1 MDIPCLS
8 PKCLEDT
15 QVFAWGMCAANTP
28 LWELSMLHYGAKSS
42 KEAEKKETF
51 PDFFATVIRLFLAP
65 FFTRRPALIS
75 RPYIMFLV
83 EQQQCMGELNFWLL
97 LAGFFYRCTTRRYC
111 FLRSTRDSMFVTL
124 IAFLLRAHVNSL
136 LSTQSWLI
144 IILRNANIFGK
155 YSLE

>member
-1 MDIPCLS
+1 MEKWTFHVCLLNALRTL
-8 PKCLEDT
+8 KFLLEVCVPQT
-15 QVFAWGMCAANTP
+15 RLYENYRCFTMEQN
-28 LWELSMLHYGAKSS
+28 YQ
-42 KEAEKKETF
+42 KKLRKRETF

-111 FLRSTRDSMFVTL
+111 FLHSTRDSMFVTL

-136 LSTQSWLI
+136 LSTQS
-144 IILRNANIFGK
+144 
-155 YSLE
+155 